1 MDFIFCQHQHA
12 NFLRISND
20 RILNNYM
27 LTAADSSE
35 PENVFFIEKAKQ
47 IKKS

>member
-1 MDFIFCQHQHA
+1 MDFNYCQHQHA

-27 LTAADSSE
+27 LTATNSSE
-35 PENVFFIEKAKQ
+35 QENVFFIEKAQQ